1 MEMIAET
8 PEVPYYAVIFT
19 SVKNEEDHGSSETAA
34 KLVAKAQKQE
44 GFLGLESARN
54 ELGKTVSYW
63 KDLESI
69 EKWKNDI
76 EHISAIE
83 LGKEKFYKNFRVR
96 IAKVEVE
103 LGKKD

>member
-1 MEMIAET
+1 MEMIAKT

-19 SVKNEEDHGSSETAA
+19 SVKNEGYHEYSEMAA

-54 ELGKTVSYW
+54 EIGITVSYW
-63 KDLESI
+63 KDLDSI

-76 EHISAIE
+76 EHISAVE
-83 LGKEKFYKNFRVR
+83 LGKEKFYKNYRVR
-96 IAKVEVE
+96 IAKVEIE
-103 LGKKD
+103 FGKKD